1 MRARY
6 AILRMDTMSP
16 IEQEELARAVTR
28 IDARFDRFE
37 AEARDFRDAVSKD
50 VAAIRADIDKIKG
63 MARLA
68 AWFVGAFGGVMALL
82 TVVVMAVTRQQ

>member
-1 MRARY
+1 M
-6 AILRMDTMSP
+6 TP
-16 IEQEELARAVTR
+16 VEQQELAHAVER

-37 AEARDFRDAVSKD
+37 EDARSFRESVSRD
-50 VAAIRADIDKIKG
+50 VATIKADIDKIKG

-68 AWFVGAFGGVMALL
+68 AWFVGAFGGIMALL